1 MSLKLDKLKIKG
13 LKCYEDSG
21 EIPFHNLTVFIGEN
35 DAGKST
41 VYDALEYFLDNKQPL
56 NEDFREESDEIEIIS
71 IFEVIEEIEELVNFI
86 LDGYLT
92 IKKIFFKNGA
102 PTIEILG
109 EVYVDNDLN
118 TFNDMNATDLKALL
132 DRLGLPPQANQDS
145 RKEAVQQYL
154 LENNLTEKE
163 EKYVEIKWNRV
174 VNHIPIFQRYSSSD
188 YGNPTSSIR
197 KTLELVY
204 RQSFYN
210 VDEEGNE
217 TLKTDFKNLQT
228 EIEENLNDR
237 LETQLLTH
245 IQKYK
250 PEIVSIS
257 GNYNIDFTKGLNFS
271 GLSIDDGSG
280 KYKTLEQMG
289 DGSKKK
295 VFLSILE
302 WDAEINMASTNNRNI
317 IRAYDEPDAHLHY
330 HAQREMFYIIRDLA
344 EAENSNIQSIICTHA
359 LTMIDRAPAKCINHV
374 IKNNDKSI
382 INFLATDEDQDI
394 AEFLSEIS
402 EVAGFKN
409 SNIFYEKCFLLVE
422 GEGEENALPIMYRT
436 YTGKSLVED
445 GVILINL
452 QTNGQWSNALKF
464 LNANKKKSTVLF
476 LDSDTQYPTSKSRV
490 TKEKLEAIGFDSSFL
505 STNCLFIGTKEFED
519 VFTDT
524 QYMNLCNNK
533 FPKDDGSLWSESD
546 FLNLRSEP
554 KFSEAIRVLL
564 CQECRRTI
572 GKPEISFEIA
582 KALSKDEITAI
593 VIIENLFV
601 KINTI
606 IS

>member
-1 MSLKLDKLKIKG
+1 MSLKLDKLYVKG

-41 VYDALEYFLDNKQPL
+41 IFDALEYFLDNKQPL
-56 NEDFREESDEIEIIS
+56 NNDFRDEINEIEITC
-71 IFEVIEEIEELVNFI
+71 IFNVVEEIEDLTDYI
-86 LDGYLT
+86 LNDCLT
-92 IKKIFFKNGA
+92 IKKTFFKDRV
-102 PTIEILG
+102 PIIELLG
-109 EVYVDNDLN
+109 EAFVDDDLN
-118 TFNDMNATDLKALL
+118 MFQDMNATDLKILL
-132 DRLGLPPQANQDS
+132 IRLELESKSNQDL
-145 RKEAVQQYL
+145 RKESIRQYI
-154 LENNLTEKE
+154 LTNDLEKE
-163 EKYVEIKWNRV
+163 EKYVEIKWNRL

-204 RQSFYN
+204 RQSFYDI
-210 VDEEGNE
+210 DENGNE
-217 TLKTDFKNLQT
+217 LLKTNFDTLQT
-228 EIEENLNDR
+228 EIEENLNNQ

-245 IQKYK
+245 IKKYK
-250 PEIVSIS
+250 PEIASIS
-257 GNYNIDFTKGLNFS
+257 GNYNIDFTKGLTFS
-271 GLSIDDGSG
+271 GLNIDDGSG
-280 KYKTLEQMG
+280 RNKTLEQMG

-302 WDAEINMASTNNRNI
+302 WDAEINMAHTSNKNI

-344 EAENSNIQSIICTHA
+344 EVENSNIQSIICTHA

-374 IKNNDKSI
+374 IKTNDKSR
-382 INFLATDEDQDI
+382 INFLTADNDNDI
-394 AEFLSEIS
+394 AEFLNQIS
-402 EVAGFKN
+402 EVSGFTN

-422 GEGEENALPIMYRT
+422 GEGEENALPIMYKKCTDR
-436 YTGKSLVED
+436 SLIED

-464 LNANKKKSTVLF
+464 LNKNKKESTVLF
-476 LDSDTQYPTSKSRV
+476 LDSDTQYPTSNSRV
-490 TKEKLEAIGFDSSFL
+490 TKEKLEAIGFTPNFL

-524 QYMNLCNNK
+524 QYMELCNNK
-533 FPKDDGSLWSESD
+533 FPKEDGALWCEND
-546 FLNLRSEP
+546 FLNLRSQP

-564 CQECRRTI
+564 CRECRRTI
-572 GKPEISFEIA
+572 GKPEISLEIS
-582 KALSKDEITAI
+582 KALSRDEISAI
-593 VIIENLFV
+593 LMIKNLFT